1 MHTRD
6 QSAWGTDDCGKER
19 NIKSCHMQRP
29 IIVFAEAFHG
39 IVHSF
44 MTMLLLRPCS
54 KLIYLDGFVFGS
66 SSICL
71 PPVCCDSRPAT
82 VVRVAG
88 SKLRFAQQYQE
99 SNESNHH
106 AGILPESPKNYTN
119 DKAIPRG
126 NKQQYQPHWAQG
138 RTSTTRTTEQV
149 VKHKLAG
156 AEKLQQAICT
166 KTISINLAWQ
176 RFWLVWMILICLNQR
191 ATHSTRA

>member
-6 QSAWGTDDCGKER
+6 QSAWGTDGCGKER

-44 MTMLLLRPCS
+44 VTTLLLRPCD

-82 VVRVAG
+82 LVRVAG
-88 SKLRFAQQYQE
+88 NKLRFAQQYQE

-106 AGILPESPKNYTN
+106 AGILPESPKNYT
-119 DKAIPRG
+119 KQSLVAINNSTSHTGRKVAQAPHERP
-126 NKQQYQPHWAQG
+126 NK
-138 RTSTTRTTEQV
+138 
-149 VKHKLAG
+149 L
-156 AEKLQQAICT
+156 
-166 KTISINLAWQ
+166 
-176 RFWLVWMILICLNQR
+176 
-191 ATHSTRA
+191 